1 MDFFS
6 LLLLIVFI
14 VLPLVQEVLKRRRP
28 PPRVPGEDLPG
39 EPHPQN
45 SDRDLQAARERAIEL
60 RGDGQTGGWSGDWGE
75 WPDEGEAGDEA
86 VPVLREAAPPPLE
99 REPAP
104 RAIARVER
112 VQDVTLEVLP
122 EQHPP
127 PPLVI
132 SLEPT
137 RIDRAAEH
145 QRFHDKVYAAAVP
158 LPPRPA
164 LARDSFAALLRDQR
178 GVRRAIIV
186 SEVLGPPRALQPLE
200 GGEPR

>member
-1 MDFFS
+1 MDFIS

-14 VLPLVQEVLKRRRP
+14 VLPLVQEVLKRRRT
-28 PPRVPGEDLPG
+28 PPRVPGEHLPR
-39 EPHPQN
+39 EPQPQ
-45 SDRDLQAARERAIEL
+45 SGDRELEAARERAGEL
-60 RGDGQTGGWSGDWGE
+60 RGDGQTGGGWSDDWGE
-75 WPDEGEAGDEA
+75 WPDEVEAGSEA
-86 VPVLREAAPPPLE
+86 VPILWEDAPPPLE
-99 REPAP
+99 KEPAP
-104 RAIARVER
+104 RAIARIEAE
-112 VQDVTLEVLP
+112 TLEVMP

-132 SLEPT
+132 SLEPKH
-137 RIDRAAEH
+137 IDRAAEH

-164 LARDSFAALLRDQR
+164 RARDSFAALLRDQR

-200 GGEPR
+200 RAEPR